1 MTIFKPIRNAGVA
14 LLIGAGIGGGLV
26 HFYDRR
32 QVRRNWLGSNCIQSH
47 TLMHQIDLYDK
58 RAGSDL
64 GNNLQELL
72 DVKIRILGL
81 FASKVGGE
89 GDLAKHQL
97 KQIGEFRLKHPFQAS
112 VSEIS
117 ESVKAAIALGK

>member
-1 MTIFKPIRNAGVA
+1 M
-14 LLIGAGIGGGLV
+14 
-26 HFYDRR
+26 
-32 QVRRNWLGSNCIQSH
+32 
-47 TLMHQIDLYDK
+47 
-58 RAGSDL
+58 
-64 GNNLQELL
+64 QELL

-81 FASKVGGE
+81 FASKGGGE

-97 KQIGEFRLKHPFQAS
+97 KQTGEFRMKHPFQSS